1 MKTNEIIVSAAKFE
15 NIKINSLL
23 IENKY
28 VDEEGNAN
36 LPINK
41 FLRVVDGD
49 VYVKVERFT
58 DETAEEVEQV
68 FAKITE
74 YKTLL

>member
-1 MKTNEIIVSAAKFE
+1 MKTNQIIVRDAKFE
-15 NIKINSLL
+15 NIKLNSLL

-28 VDEEGNAN
+28 IDKEGNAN

-41 FLRVVDGD
+41 FLRVVSND

-68 FAKITE
+68 FAKIKE

>member
-1 MKTNEIIVSAAKFE
+1 MKTNEIIVRDDKFE
-15 NIKINSLL
+15 NIKLNSLL

-28 VDEEGNAN
+28 IDKEGNAN

-41 FLRVVDGD
+41 FLRVVSGD

-68 FAKITE
+68 FAKIKE

>member
-1 MKTNEIIVSAAKFE
+1 MKTNEIIVRDDKFE
-15 NIKINSLL
+15 NIKLNSLL

-28 VDEEGNAN
+28 IDKEGNAN

-41 FLRVVDGD
+41 FLRVVSND

-68 FAKITE
+68 FAKIKE